1 MRLHHVFQGEYLVL
15 DYNDFDGAER
25 NICRGCVDKIRGWG
39 KSEILN
45 KVGYFTVYVTDESE
59 KDKEELEGTLL
70 GGGGDDVSIMLVV

>member
-1 MRLHHVFQGEYLVL
+1 MVL
-15 DYNDFDGAER
+15 NYFERAEQK
-25 NICRGCVDKIRGWG
+25 ICRDCLDKIRGWG

-70 GGGGDDVSIMLVV
+70 GGGGDDVSIMPVV